1 MQRIKMKT
9 LINILVVLVVAYVD
23 FGCSK
28 KSKTYYISDTTK
40 EYFSYQKGSYW
51 IYSNDST
58 SVLDSTTIKTYWDF
72 INGTYEDKE
81 RQLIVINFN
90 SSFLSSFTLGYA
102 CTGPDEVSVAS
113 RENDTSYYVMT
124 GMTAY
129 NPDLFS
135 SAQITVPDC
144 FTLFAIELKHLPSI
158 TVNNLQYVD
167 VIKSRMFSIDSS
179 SSVYY
184 YLNREMFFAK
194 NVGII
199 KFIEVDKLRH
209 LKRSWSLLRHKS
221 IQ

>member
-1 MQRIKMKT
+1 MKT

-58 SVLDSTTIKTYWDF
+58 SVLDSTTIKTYLDF

-113 RENDTSYYVMT
+113 RENDTSIYVIM
-124 GMTAY
+124 GNPVY

-135 SAQITVPDC
+135 STQIIGPNCLSLYGID
-144 FTLFAIELKHLPSI
+144 LKHLPSMK
-158 TVNNLQYVD
+158 VNNIQYID
-167 VIKSRMFSIDSS
+167 VIKSRVFSIDSS